1 MRKRAVINI
10 SQEAKSQMDDIKLE
24 GQSYDG
30 IIRGLVKFW
39 KEKKGEY
46 WTRRKNARKVL
57 TKGQP

>member
-1 MRKRAVINI
+1 MKNRAVINI

-30 IIRGLVKFW
+30 IIRELVKFW
-39 KEKKGEY
+39 KDKNSDY